1 MVPPRW
7 RMTVM
12 AASALAVQ
20 ILIVRVPAALLTVV
34 ALSRRIGRSIFVAVP
49 PAVATVVVTMGRSR

>member
-1 MVPPRW
+1 
-7 RMTVM
+7 M